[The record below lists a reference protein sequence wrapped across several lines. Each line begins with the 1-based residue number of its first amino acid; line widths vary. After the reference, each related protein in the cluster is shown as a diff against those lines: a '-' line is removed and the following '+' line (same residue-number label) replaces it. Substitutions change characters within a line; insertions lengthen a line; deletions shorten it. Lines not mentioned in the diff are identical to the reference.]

1 MALWRFV
8 LLFALVAGSVFPH
21 CATATP
27 VSVSA
32 AHHANRAHDGQQHR
46 HDPSKAPIT
55 DACIGCATPVRF
67 ALTARAEPMVTTARY
82 IVLEQKLATRFT
94 ALDPPPPRQA
104 T

>member
-8 LLFALVAGSVFPH
+8 LLFALVAGSVVPH

-27 VSVSA
+27 VPVSA
-32 AHHANRAHDGQQHR
+32 AHYPNKAHDGQQHR
-46 HDPSKAPIT
+46 HDPSKAHVT

-67 ALTARAEPMVTTARY
+67 TLTARAEPMATAARY

-104 T
+104 A